1 MSIIIE
7 YLYFIVEQS
16 SNGKITS
23 IVNVSG
29 HVNGADAGIDADVAE
44 MSAIGHDERL
54 VVVEKFTGGRP
65 RFVVHIE
72 ALGGVIV
79 HKIIQHLISICIL
92 YTVTIGIWH
101 RIR

>member
-72 ALGGVIV
+72 ALGVVIV
-79 HKIIQHLISICIL
+79 HALAALVLLVQLLPC
-92 YTVTIGIWH
+92 
-101 RIR
+101 